1 MMTHKALQI
10 NNPGVLSV
18 VERSTPEGL
27 GTILRLAC
35 SVISPLDQQIS
46 DGLFPPAH
54 TYPLIPG
61 TTAVMSD
68 ENGSHYFVFAEG
80 FGGGITQDGCHQ
92 EFLNVPEKASF
103 PIPEGLSAETVAC
116 AMNSFLCAISIF
128 ARKEHEVKGK
138 RVLILGGN
146 SSVGQAAAV
155 CANWYNHDVTLAT
168 RNGNSVLGKPS
179 ISYEQ
184 LVKSNITGFDIVIDP
199 LGGAYSHLATMRS
212 HPGCRHY
219 VIGLSGGINVELFG
233 PALLLNSYN
242 LIGFNLMTEAQTTLP
257 ELVRRAFDLMISSNY
272 AVSEYVKFPIIKG
285 SEAYVMAKAGSK
297 KILLTL

>member
-1 MMTHKALQI
+1 MMTCKALHI
-10 NNPGVLSV
+10 TLPGVLNV
-18 VERSTPEGL
+18 IECGTPEGL
-27 GTILRLAC
+27 GKTLRLTC

-46 DGLFPPAH
+46 DGLFPPAS
-54 TYPLIPG
+54 TFPLIPG
-61 TTAVMSD
+61 TTGVMCD
-68 ENGSHYFVFAEG
+68 DAGTNYFVFAEG
-80 FGGGITQDGCHQ
+80 FGGGITQAGCHQ
-92 EFLNVPEKASF
+92 EFLNISENASF

-146 SSVGQAAAV
+146 SSMGQAAAV
-155 CANWYNHDVTLAT
+155 CADRYNHDVTLAT
-168 RNGNSVLGKPS
+168 RSGQSVLGKPS
-179 ISYEQ
+179 MSYEQ
-184 LVKSNITGFDIVIDP
+184 LEKSNITGFDIVIDP
-199 LGGAYSHLATMRS
+199 LGGEYSHLATMRS

-219 VIGLSGGINVELFG
+219 VIGLSAGIKVELFG

-272 AVSEYVKFPIIKG
+272 EVSDYVKFPIIKG
-285 SEAYVMAKAGSK
+285 SEAYAMAKAGSK
-297 KILLTL
+297 KILLTP